1 MQRTKSVTNSTRD
14 TFNLEL
20 LLERLRNAAIKPDAA
35 KAVRIIL
42 EQTVSD
48 PAQVISGMP
57 EFEENDVILFEDD
70 TVSIWHSRFMPSV
83 TVPAHDHKMSATIGV
98 YRGSERNDLFENDP
112 AGGIRI
118 SGKVELSAG
127 DVLSIGPSAIHTVTC
142 ISDEPCC
149 GIHVYL
155 GNLSKVERSLFDV
168 NTGVALPFT
177 DENYNR
183 LMCPADQSILPPDQK

>member
-1 MQRTKSVTNSTRD
+1 MTNSTSD
-14 TFNLEL
+14 NFDLES
-20 LLERLRNAAIKPDAA
+20 LLECLKNAATKPNAA
-35 KAVRIIL
+35 KIVRSIL
-42 EQTVSD
+42 EQTVSS
-48 PAQVISGMP
+48 PEQLVSGMP

-70 TVSIWHSRFMPSV
+70 TISIWHSRFMPGI
-83 TVPAHDHKMSATIGV
+83 TVPAHDHQMSATIGV
-98 YRGSERNDLFENDP
+98 YRGAERNDLFENDP
-112 AGGIRI
+112 TGSIRK

-168 NTGVALPFT
+168 NTGVTLPFT
-177 DENYNR
+177 DENYKC
-183 LMCPADQSILPPDQK
+183 LMPPAGPSHFPPDQEQ